1 VTSINCGRHF
11 NRSVTVRCR
20 HSRSAG

>member
-11 NRSVTVRCR
+11 NRSVTVPCR